1 MYFEV
6 SMNNQYE
13 FNDKKQLINQL
24 VNELPVL
31 RAKLGASQA
40 DIADRIGISRQMLNS
55 FETGKR
61 EMTWTTFVAL
71 IALFQNNEDTNNM
84 LKNMDGFLRRV
95 ETELSVENRIAKN
108 FER

>member
-1 MYFEV
+1 
-6 SMNNQYE
+6 MNNQYE

-55 FETGKR
+55 LETGKR